1 MKKIL
6 IITLFCLVLLS
17 GCKKEEVKPNKTTEP
32 EKKYLTK
39 MEMNIKLTEYGKE
52 IYKNEK
58 YKIVEKKDGIYF
70 LSLNTLKEKLGYDIS
85 NIENVFSRIIGSD
98 SFPTSDMIID
108 LKKEI
113 NTFFIEGEC
122 IDIIYTNNTVKDN

>member
-6 IITLFCLVLLS
+6 IITLFCLILLS
-17 GCKKEEVKPNKTTEP
+17 GCKKEETKPSETKEP

-39 MEMNIKLTEYGKE
+39 MEMNIKLTEYGEK
-52 IYKNEK
+52 IYKDEK

-85 NIENVFSRIIGSD
+85 MMVNPNTHKPCDMEKTGIGVD
-98 SFPTSDMIID
+98 VDN
-108 LKKEI
+108 LKK
-113 NTFFIEGEC
+113 
-122 IDIIYTNNTVKDN
+122 

>member
-39 MEMNIKLTEYGKE
+39 MEMNIKLTEYGEK
-52 IYKNEK
+52 IYKDEK

-70 LSLNTLKEKLGYDIS
+70 LSLN
-85 NIENVFSRIIGSD
+85 IEVFSLY
-98 SFPTSDMIID
+98 
-108 LKKEI
+108 LK
-113 NTFFIEGEC
+113 TRFFC
-122 IDIIYTNNTVKDN
+122 VFVSAVKDSTLIP

>member
-6 IITLFCLVLLS
+6 TITLVCLLILS
-17 GCKKEEVKPNKTTEP
+17 GCKKEETKPNETKEP

-39 MEMNIKLTEYGKE
+39 MEMNIKLTEYGEK
-52 IYKNEK
+52 IYKDEK

-85 NIENVFSRIIGSD
+85 MMVNPNTHKPCDMEKTGIGVD
-98 SFPTSDMIID
+98 VDN
-108 LKKEI
+108 LKKYEYK
-113 NTFFIEGEC
+113 EEPLL
-122 IDIIYTNNTVKDN
+122 IYLFCD

>member
-6 IITLFCLVLLS
+6 TITLVCLLILS
-17 GCKKEEVKPNKTTEP
+17 GCEKQETKPNETKEP

-39 MEMNIKLTEYGKE
+39 MKMNIKLTEYGKE
-52 IYKNEK
+52 IYKDEK

-85 NIENVFSRIIGSD
+85 MMVNPNTHKSCDMEKTGIGVD
-98 SFPTSDMIID
+98 VDN
-108 LKKEI
+108 LKNYEYR
-113 NTFFIEGEC
+113 EEPLL
-122 IDIIYTNNTVKDN
+122 IYLYCD